1 MTPIREP
8 EVALH
13 VAGKLS
19 RTRSYQVVEA
29 SRTDEQVRDWLE
41 KYTRLLLKQQ
51 LQEQNRTSAAPVDL
65 GREEDRELARRMYRS
80 AEEDE
85 PLAEPSD
92 QRKASHR
99 VEHDIVWSLA
109 GDTTPPAPPKL
120 MPRPEVDSQTEDK
133 DAKVI
138 RFVYSAAKN
147 PFGMARVTVVVG
159 GKETFRRLVAF
170 PKYSRDGRDVRMATL
185 SMAALGIPLVE
196 SSKPII
202 DVEFAAESNLDE
214 FPLAEVEQLLNDG
227 CADAG
232 SYLAVKELV
241 DHLKKKGQK

>member
-1 MTPIREP
+1 MSMLTKELIFAYSLGGVKDQALCRRIEHAREYDP
-8 EVALH
+8 LVQYWFDLFSPTGLERP
-13 VAGKLS
+13 S
-19 RTRSYQVVEA
+19 E
-29 SRTDEQVRDWLE
+29 EWLQ
-41 KYTRLLLKQQ
+41 RADRQMA
-51 LQEQNRTSAAPVDL
+51 QELDGPHTVPDL
-65 GREEDRELARRMYRS
+65 
-80 AEEDE
+80 
-85 PLAEPSD
+85 
-92 QRKASHR
+92 RKAYSHR